1 MRTLR
6 CAALI
11 AGLFGAFTSPAWART
26 HISETGSTLLF
37 PIMSAWGG
45 EFGKAEP
52 SVRVDANATGS
63 GVGISSAMSGFA
75 DIGASDAFLT
85 DAQLKGHDLLDVPLA
100 VSAQEIVYNVP
111 ELRGG
116 APLRL
121 SGPILAGIYA
131 GSIAFWDAPEI
142 AAVNPGVVL
151 PHHAILPVRRA
162 DGSGDTAL
170 FTEYLSLTTP
180 SWDRIVHFGTNVHWP
195 VNKKVLY
202 GTGNAGVVD
211 TAANAAYSI
220 GYLGISYA
228 RRAQAEGL
236 EVAELQNR
244 AGAFVA
250 PTTDAIAATA
260 GRAASLVP
268 PDGRCSIIDLPGADS
283 YPLVNF
289 EYAVVGAAQR
299 KRGMA
304 KALRD
309 FLTWIVTP
317 TEGNDPAL
325 LASVHFA
332 PLPPRVREIALRQ
345 IASIAGP

>member
-1 MRTLR
+1 M
-6 CAALI
+6 C
-11 AGLFGAFTSPAWART
+11 AGLFVACVAPAWART

-45 EFGKAEP
+45 AFGKVEP

-85 DAQLKGHDLLDVPLA
+85 DAQLKGHALLDIPLA

-111 ELRGG
+111 ELRGA

-121 SGPILAGIYA
+121 SGPVLAGIYT
-131 GSIAFWDAPEI
+131 GSVTFWDAPEI
-142 AAVNPGVVL
+142 ASINPGVTL
-151 PHHAILPVRRA
+151 PHHTILPVRRA

-180 SWDRIVHFGTNVHWP
+180 AWDRTVHFGTNVHWP
-195 VNKKVLY
+195 RVKSVLF
-202 GTGNAGVVD
+202 GTGNAGLVD
-211 TAANAAYSI
+211 TAANAAYSV

-228 RRAQAEGL
+228 QRAQAEGL
-236 EVAELQNR
+236 AVAAVENK
-244 AGAFVA
+244 AGAFVL
-250 PTTDAIAATA
+250 PTTGAIGATA
-260 GRAASLVP
+260 AGAANLVP
-268 PDGRCSIIDLPGADS
+268 PDGRCSIIDLPGPGA

-289 EYAVVGAAQR
+289 EYAIVGGAQR

-304 KALRD
+304 QALRD

-317 TEGNDPAL
+317 SEGNDPAL
-325 LASVHFA
+325 LAQVHFA
-332 PLPPRVREIALRQ
+332 PLPAHVREIALRQ